1 MTPKPVSDLAQRLEN
16 GLFAVTAEV
25 TLPDSIEKNALV
37 ERAQM
42 LEPYCDAINITD
54 STGAV
59 PHFSNIAAASILI
72 ENDIEPII
80 QFSCRDRNRIAVQ
93 ADVIGAHAMGVR
105 NIFCVT
111 GDGVQTGD
119 HPEAKPV
126 FDLDSVTLL
135 TTINHL
141 KTRGKFLSGREL
153 DAKPNLYLG
162 AAVNPFVPPFEERAL
177 RLLKKHK
184 AGASFFQTQ
193 YCFDIERF
201 KSFLDRLLELTEG
214 TPPPL
219 LVGVGP
225 LRSARFARWLR
236 ENVPG
241 VAVPDHVIEKIEKY
255 PRNEQQKA
263 GVEACIEIVDAVK
276 TLTGVAGIHVMAYNW
291 EASVSEIVEATG
303 LSKPERDK

>member
-1 MTPKPVSDLAQRLEN
+1 MTNKPGSNLPQRLQK
-16 GLFAVTAEV
+16 GLFTVTAEV
-25 TLPDSIEKNALV
+25 TLPDSIEKEALV
-37 ERAQM
+37 ARAQM

-141 KTRGKFLSGREL
+141 KTKGKFLSGREL
-153 DAKPNLYLG
+153 DAKPDLYLG
-162 AAVNPFVPPFEERAL
+162 AAVNPFVPPFEERAV
-177 RLLKKHK
+177 RLLKKQK
-184 AGASFFQTQ
+184 AGASFFQSQ
-193 YCFDIERF
+193 YCFDIERL
-201 KSFLDRLLELTEG
+201 KTFLDRLIELTKG
-214 TPPPL
+214 SPPPL

-241 VAVPDHVIEKIEKY
+241 VAVPDHIIEKVEKY
-255 PRNEQQKA
+255 PRKEQQKA
-263 GVEACIEIVDAVK
+263 GVETCIEIVETVK
-276 TLTGVAGIHVMAYNW
+276 TLTGVVGIHVMAYNW
-291 EASVSEIVEATG
+291 ESSVSEIIEATG
-303 LSKPERDK
+303 LSKTVRNV

>member
-1 MTPKPVSDLAQRLEN
+1 MTNKPVSNLAQRLGKE
-16 GLFAVTAEV
+16 FFTVTAEV
-25 TLPDSIEKNALV
+25 TLPDSIEKEALV
-37 ERAQM
+37 TRAQM

-126 FDLDSVTLL
+126 FDLDSITLL

-141 KTRGKFLSGREL
+141 KTKGKFLSGREL
-153 DAKPNLYLG
+153 DAKPDLYLG
-162 AAVNPFVPPFEERAL
+162 AAVNPFVPPFEQRAL
-177 RLLKKHK
+177 RLLKKQK
-184 AGASFFQTQ
+184 AGASFFQSQ
-193 YCFDIERF
+193 YCFDLERL
-201 KSFLDRLLELTEG
+201 KTFLDRLIELMKG
-214 TPPPL
+214 SPPPL

-241 VAVPDHVIEKIEKY
+241 VVVPNHIIEKIEKY
-255 PRNEQQKA
+255 PRKEQQKA
-263 GVEACIEIVDAVK
+263 GVETCIKIVETVK

-291 EASVSEIVEATG
+291 ESSVSEIIEATG
-303 LSKPERDK
+303 LSKTARNV

>member
-1 MTPKPVSDLAQRLEN
+1 MTNKHASNLAQRLET
-16 GLFAVTAEV
+16 GLFTVTAEV
-25 TLPDSIEKNALV
+25 TLPDSIEKEALAS
-37 ERAQM
+37 RAHI

-72 ENDIEPII
+72 ENNIEPII
-80 QFSCRDRNRIAVQ
+80 QFSCRDRNRIATQ

-119 HPEAKPV
+119 HPEAKAV

-141 KTRGKFLSGREL
+141 KTTGKFLSGREL
-153 DAKPNLYLG
+153 DSKPNLFLG
-162 AAVNPFVPPFEERAL
+162 AAVNPFVPPFEQRAL
-177 RLLKKHK
+177 RLLKKHR
-184 AGASFFQTQ
+184 AGASFFQSQ
-193 YCFDIERF
+193 YCFDISRF
-201 KSFLDRLLELTEG
+201 ESFLLLLLELTNG
-214 TPPPL
+214 SPPPV

-225 LRSARFARWLR
+225 LRSARFAHWLR

-241 VAVPDHVIEKIEKY
+241 VAIPDHIIDQIEKY
-255 PRNEQQKA
+255 PEKEQQKA
-263 GVEACIEIVDAVK
+263 GIEACVKIVEGVK
-276 TLTGVAGIHVMAYNW
+276 NLTGVAGIHIMAHDW
-291 EASVSEIVEATG
+291 ESSVSEIVEATG
-303 LSKPERDK
+303 LTKTGRNN